1 MSIEAMKQALEHLER
16 VLPHGP
22 AVQMAKDVLR
32 QAIAL
37 QTLTDTH
44 QAIEQA
50 EQAQP
55 VAWRFDH
62 KDGQGYCYYD
72 ERWPAEFIPQD
83 ATPLYL

>member
-1 MSIEAMKQALEHLER
+1 MSIEAMRQALEFIQATNRNSSFLLVPESNLNK
-16 VLPHGP
+16 VIL
-22 AVQMAKDVLR
+22 ALR
-32 QAIAL
+32 QS
-37 QTLTDTH
+37 
-44 QAIEQA
+44 IEQA

>member
-1 MSIEAMKQALEHLER
+1 MNKPMTKQEWMAYIEKTWDAAQKKAW
-16 VLPHGP
+16 
-22 AVQMAKDVLR
+22 
-32 QAIAL
+32 
-37 QTLTDTH
+37 
-44 QAIEQA
+44 A
-50 EQAQP
+50 EQQKP